1 MIARTSELNGTS
13 EDAMN
18 LSLLLS
24 RIGIRPRIFGGFALI
39 LGFLTVVALLAVTRL
54 GEIGGTVGDLV
65 SSADGDSGMAQVN
78 AALLS
83 ANTAVE
89 KFIRTRNLGDR
100 DSAKILGSAALQTLP
115 GFDPAEAAAKL
126 RHGGLQQAIGAD
138 IASGRMREVAG
149 WVLPDSLVMAAALA
163 AKA

>member
-1 MIARTSELNGTS
+1 MKR
-13 EDAMN
+13 
-18 LSLLLS
+18 
-24 RIGIRPRIFGGFALI
+24 RGI
-39 LGFLTVVALLAVTRL
+39 LAGAGVLAAAAAGVWRFT
-54 GEIGGTVGDLV
+54 DLV
-65 SSADGDSGMAQVN
+65 VRHYPPTPYDDVLEQV
-78 AALLS
+78 
-83 ANTAVE
+83 
-89 KFIRTRNLGDR
+89 GDR